1 MRCYE
6 IRDIEEFGGG
16 AAARNL
22 MRNRDQIK
30 RRKCESRRV
39 EHLANVASRLGSLG
53 VMMHKG
59 EPRHDVQQH
68 QAANNCERLARELLR
83 EEPGW

>member
-22 MRNRDQIK
+22 MCNRDQIM
-30 RRKCESRRV
+30 RRKCESRCMQ
-39 EHLANVASRLGSLG
+39 HLANVASRLGSLG

-59 EPRHDVQQH
+59 EPRHDIEQH
-68 QAANNCERLARELLR
+68 QAAKNCERLARKLFR
-83 EEPGW
+83 Q